1 MKKRGPS
8 DGEIYEAVSRAANPE
23 VHAQVDL
30 YAEAA
35 RVILE
40 IEAEDRAKLKNG
52 DKDWTTPCMNCGEVP
67 TVHPTQLCGPCCFG
81 EAETAGGNW

>member
-1 MKKRGPS
+1 MKRKRGPS
-8 DGEIYEAVSRAANPE
+8 DGEIYEAVSRKANP
-23 VHAQVDL
+23 DL

-52 DKDWTTPCMNCGEVP
+52 DKDWTSPCLNCDAVP
-67 TVHPTQLCGPCCFG
+67 TMHPTKLCGPCCTG